1 MQYFVSR
8 TTYNTE
14 TYLIMNY
21 ISFTIHLRRMNDSSD
36 SDMQAPS
43 RLISIGTILH
53 TNQPYWVIYLILTSL
68 LSAKCSDNPI
78 RSLAVIWRSYPRAA
92 DPKHF
97 ITSPFNLDP
106 TLPPSTAWV
115 QPVCLK

>member
-8 TTYNTE
+8 TTYKTE

-21 ISFTIHLRRMNDSSD
+21 ISFTIYLRRMNDSSD

-53 TNQPYWVIYLILTSL
+53 TNQPYWVSIS
-68 LSAKCSDNPI
+68 S
-78 RSLAVIWRSYPRAA
+78 
-92 DPKHF
+92 
-97 ITSPFNLDP
+97 
-106 TLPPSTAWV
+106 
-115 QPVCLK
+115 

>member
-8 TTYNTE
+8 KTYNKE

-21 ISFTIHLRRMNDSSD
+21 ISFTINLRRMNDGSD

-43 RLISIGTILH
+43 KLVSIGTILH

-68 LSAKCSDNPI
+68 FECQML
-78 RSLAVIWRSYPRAA
+78 R
-92 DPKHF
+92 
-97 ITSPFNLDP
+97 
-106 TLPPSTAWV
+106 
-115 QPVCLK
+115 